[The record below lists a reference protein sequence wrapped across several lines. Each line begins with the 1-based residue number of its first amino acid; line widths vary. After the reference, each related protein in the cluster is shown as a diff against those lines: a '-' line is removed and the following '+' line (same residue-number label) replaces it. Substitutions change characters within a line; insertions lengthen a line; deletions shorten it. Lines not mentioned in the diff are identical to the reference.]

1 MAQKSPAAVVV
12 QPAGPLLEPL
22 QEQPG
27 QPHQSED
34 EGSEGS
40 GAEVVDCRAVDCL
53 RERMAES
60 SLVPSPKPLGEHR
73 GEDEV
78 GDCGGESKPPVEAEQ
93 VDSLQ
98 PGKLLT
104 LDIPDE
110 DTGGAWTSRGTG
122 GEGFRGT
129 GQRVGG

>member
-12 QPAGPLLEPL
+12 QPAGPLLKPL
-22 QEQPG
+22 KKHPS

-34 EGSEGS
+34 EGSEGCC
-40 GAEVVDCRAVDCL
+40 AEVVDSGDVDCS

-98 PGKLLT
+98 PGELFALHV
-104 LDIPDE
+104 PDE
-110 DTGGAWTSRGTG
+110 DTCGARASRGTG
-122 GEGFRGT
+122 GEGFWRT
-129 GQRVGG
+129 GQRIGG